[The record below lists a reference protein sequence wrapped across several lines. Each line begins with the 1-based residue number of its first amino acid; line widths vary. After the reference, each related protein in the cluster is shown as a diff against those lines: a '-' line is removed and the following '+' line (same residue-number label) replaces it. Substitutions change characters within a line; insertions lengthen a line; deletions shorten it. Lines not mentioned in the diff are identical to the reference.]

1 MLKKLIPTL
10 AAAAALSVPA
20 LILPA
25 LAAPP
30 ADLDACLSLSAE
42 TARAANVKT
51 EAAYVKFHSM
61 LLNLDSACGSQNFA
75 DAEKLSNEIKA
86 EFPPGK

>member
-1 MLKKLIPTL
+1 VLKKLIPAL
-10 AAAAALSVPA
+10 ATVAALSVPA
-20 LILPA
+20 L
-25 LAAPP
+25 AAPP
-30 ADLDACLSLSAE
+30 TDIDQCIELSAA

-75 DAEKLSNEIKA
+75 EAEKISNEIKA
-86 EFPPGK
+86 EFPPAK

>member
-1 MLKKLIPTL
+1 MLKIMTPAL
-10 AAAAALSVPA
+10 AAVAALSLPA
-20 LILPA
+20 LSFPA

-30 ADLDACLSLSAE
+30 ADIDQCLALSAE

-75 DAEKLSNEIKA
+75 EAEKLSNEIKA
-86 EFPPGK
+86 EFPPAK